1 MKNVINQ
8 TESALEQ
15 LKSIFTPKTE
25 TPKVMRIL
33 YRPAE
38 SEEETLK
45 GLNLYTVEVTNAL
58 HTNGKKSG
66 IVGKVRERE
75 NEFRS
80 FRFDR
85 IASMVEA

>member
-1 MKNVINQ
+1 MKNVIAQ
-8 TESALEQ
+8 IESALEQ
-15 LKSIFTPKTE
+15 LKSAFTKTE
-25 TPKVMRIL
+25 TPKMVKIL

-38 SEEETLK
+38 SEEVTLK
-45 GLNLYTVEVTNAL
+45 GLNLYTVEITDTL
-58 HTNGKKSG
+58 HTNSKKSG

-85 IASMVEA
+85 IVSMGEA

>member
-1 MKNVINQ
+1 MKNVIAQ
-8 TESALEQ
+8 IESALEH
-15 LKSIFTPKTE
+15 LKSALTKTE
-25 TPKVMRIL
+25 TPKVVKIL

-38 SEEETLK
+38 SEEVTLK
-45 GLNLYTVEVTNAL
+45 GLNLYTVEVTDTL
-58 HTNGKKSG
+58 HTSGKKSG

-85 IASMVEA
+85 IVSMTEA

>member
-1 MKNVINQ
+1 MKNVIAQ
-8 TESALEQ
+8 IESALEQ
-15 LKSIFTPKTE
+15 LKSALTKTE
-25 TPKVMRIL
+25 TPKVVKIL

-38 SEEETLK
+38 SEEVTLK
-45 GLNLYTVEVTNAL
+45 GLNLYTVEVTDTL
-58 HTNGKKSG
+58 HTSGKKSG

-85 IASMVEA
+85 IVSMTEA

>member
-1 MKNVINQ
+1 MKNVIAQ
-8 TESALEQ
+8 IESALEQ
-15 LKSIFTPKTE
+15 LKSALTKTE
-25 TPKVMRIL
+25 APKVVKIL

-38 SEEETLK
+38 SEEVTLK
-45 GLNLYTVEVTNAL
+45 GLNLYTVEVTDTL
-58 HTNGKKSG
+58 HTNGKKSC

-85 IASMVEA
+85 IVSMGEA